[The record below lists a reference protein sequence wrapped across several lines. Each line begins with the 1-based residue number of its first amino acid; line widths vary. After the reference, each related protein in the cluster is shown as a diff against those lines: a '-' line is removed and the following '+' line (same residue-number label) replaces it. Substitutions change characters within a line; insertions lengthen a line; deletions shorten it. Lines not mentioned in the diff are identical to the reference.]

1 MLDVHPPHTPTHT
14 WRDFFIHIAT
24 IVIGLLIAVA
34 LEQTVEHLHHR
45 SQAREAEESL
55 HRESIANRALVQH
68 DYLAIDEAHRLIRLN
83 MASIATALA
92 SPGKATYH
100 LTPYLQSTYIP
111 SPTDTS
117 WLALRDNN
125 LLGIVPGN
133 LAAGYAKVEL
143 MGSLTAVENRN
154 VMQSRQAVQALLHL
168 RDDPSQ
174 LSVDEL
180 ERLLLAFSQL
190 DQALVEMR
198 NGLTIFD
205 LADEL
210 ALKGGTL
217 SPAEEV
223 PIFAKLPQQ

>member
-1 MLDVHPPHTPTHT
+1 MLDIHPPHEPTHT
-14 WRDFFIHIAT
+14 WRDFFVHIAT

-45 SQAREAEESL
+45 SQAHEAEDSL
-55 HRESIANRALVQH
+55 HRESIANRALVQR
-68 DYLAIDEAHRLIRLN
+68 DFATIDEAHRLIRLN
-83 MASIATALA
+83 MTSIMAAA
-92 SPGKATYH
+92 AAPGKSTYH
-100 LTPYLQSTYIP
+100 LSPYLQSTYILG
-111 SPTDTS
+111 PTDTS

-125 LLGIVPGN
+125 LLGIVPTN

-143 MGSLTAVENRN
+143 MGSLTAAENRN
-154 VMQSRQAVQALLHL
+154 VMQSRQAVQSLLHL
-168 RDDPSQ
+168 RYDPSQ
-174 LSVDEL
+174 LSAEEL

>member
-1 MLDVHPPHTPTHT
+1 MLDVHPPHQLTHT
-14 WRDFFIHIAT
+14 WRDFLIHIAT

-34 LEQTVEHLHHR
+34 LEQTVEHLHHH
-45 SQAREAEESL
+45 SQAREAEDSL
-55 HRESIANRALVQH
+55 HRESIANRALVQR
-68 DYLAIDEAHRLIRLN
+68 DFATIDEAHRLIRLN

-92 SPGKATYH
+92 AAGKASYH
-100 LTPYLQSTYIP
+100 LTPYLQSTYIL

-125 LLGIVPGN
+125 LLGIVPSN
-133 LAAGYAKVEL
+133 LAAGYAKVDL
-143 MGSLTAVENRN
+143 MRFIIATDNNN

-174 LSVDEL
+174 LSAEES

-198 NGLTIFD
+198 NGLTIFN

-217 SPAEEV
+217 SPAEET
-223 PIFAKLPQQ
+223 PIFAKLPRQ

>member
-1 MLDVHPPHTPTHT
+1 MLDIHPPHESTHT

-24 IVIGLLIAVA
+24 IVLGLLIAVA

-45 SQAREAEESL
+45 SQAREAEDSL
-55 HRESIANRALVQH
+55 HRESIANRALVQQS
-68 DYLAIDEAHRLIRLN
+68 YATVDEAHRLIRLN
-83 MASIATALA
+83 MTSIATALA
-92 SPGKATYH
+92 APGKATYH
-100 LTPYLQSTYIP
+100 LTPYLQSTYIL

-125 LLGIVPGN
+125 LLGIVPNN

-143 MGSLTAVENRN
+143 MGSLTAAENRN
-154 VMQSRQAVQALLHL
+154 VMQSRQEVQALLHL

-174 LSVDEL
+174 LSTEEL

-217 SPAEEV
+217 SSAEEV
-223 PIFAKLPQQ
+223 PIFAKLPRQ

>member
-1 MLDVHPPHTPTHT
+1 MLDVHPPHAPTHT

-24 IVIGLLIAVA
+24 IVIGLLIAIG
-34 LEQTVEHLHHR
+34 LEQTVERIHHR
-45 SQAREAEESL
+45 NQAREAQESL

-68 DYLAIDEAHRLIRLN
+68 DFATIDEAHRLIRLN
-83 MASIATALA
+83 MASIVAAMA
-92 SPGKATYH
+92 APGQATYH
-100 LTPYLQSTYIP
+100 LSPYLLSTYILT
-111 SPTDTS
+111 PTDTA

-133 LAAGYAKVEL
+133 LAAGYSKVEF
-143 MGSLTAVENRN
+143 MRSITAAESSN
-154 VMQSRQAVQALLHL
+154 VMQSRQVVQALLHM

-174 LSVDEL
+174 LSAEEF

-190 DQALVEMR
+190 DQALIEMR
-198 NGLTIFD
+198 NGLAVFNV
-205 LADEL
+205 ADEL

-217 SPAEEV
+217 SPAEET

>member
-1 MLDVHPPHTPTHT
+1 MLDVHPPHASTHT

-45 SQAREAEESL
+45 SQARDAEESL
-55 HRESIANRALVQH
+55 HRESIANRALVQQ
-68 DYLAIDEAHRLIRLN
+68 DYATIDQAHRLIRLN

-92 SPGKATYH
+92 APGNAKYH

-133 LAAGYAKVEL
+133 LAAGYAKLEL
-143 MGSLTAVENRN
+143 MGSITAAQNRN
-154 VMQSRQAVQALLHL
+154 VMESRQAVQALLHL

-174 LSVDEL
+174 LSPDEL
-180 ERLLLAFSQL
+180 EHLLLAFSQL

-198 NGLTIFD
+198 NGLTIFE

-217 SPAEEV
+217 SPAEET